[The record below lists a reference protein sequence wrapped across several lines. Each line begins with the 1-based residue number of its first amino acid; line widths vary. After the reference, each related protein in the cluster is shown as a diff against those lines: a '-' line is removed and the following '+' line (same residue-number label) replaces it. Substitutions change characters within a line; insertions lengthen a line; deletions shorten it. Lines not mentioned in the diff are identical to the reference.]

1 MNRIKFNYKT
11 TLPKEANAPSVEI
24 TGDILTEYIVSF
36 YSYTFPNGL
45 ELIKSVKCKTGETVF
60 ANFTQ
65 TFLNWFITVEC
76 DGTIV
81 LDDAFTPQNKV
92 IFIKMDAYALGDNIA
107 WIPYVEEFR
116 KEHNATIICST
127 FYNDLFKNAYP
138 NILFVNPNTNIDNV
152 YAQIYIGASNDG
164 NQKYSFIT
172 VNQSPLQYVAPSAL
186 NLPLVEIRPK
196 LEHQF
201 PNIVYDRKYVC
212 ISEFASG
219 ENKFWKYENGW
230 QDVVDYLKSIDYD
243 VLVISKEPTT
253 LNGVIDLTGDN
264 TINSRAQ
271 LLKNAEFFI
280 GVSSGLSWLS
290 WSVNTHTFLISDV
303 TQMNHE
309 FQSNITRISANPDLK
324 SIDYNAEFITSSET
338 VINSIK
344 KYLESKS

>member
-1 MNRIKFNYKT
+1 MNYIKFNHKT
-11 TLPKEANAPSVEI
+11 TAPKQANAPSVEI
-24 TGDILTEYIVSF
+24 TGDILTEYTVSF
-36 YSYTFPNGL
+36 YIQTSTGF
-45 ELIKSVKCKTGETVF
+45 ELIKKVNCKTGETVF
-60 ANFTQ
+60 ANYSQVFI
-65 TFLNWFITVEC
+65 NWYITVEREGVIIAS
-76 DGTIV
+76 DT
-81 LDDAFTPQNKV
+81 FTLENKV
-92 IFIKMDAYALGDNIA
+92 VFIKMDAYALGDNIA

-116 KEHNATIICST
+116 KKHNATVICST
-127 FYNDLFKNAYP
+127 FYNDLFKDTYP
-138 NILFVNPNTNIDNV
+138 DILFVKPNTNVDNV
-152 YAQIYIGASNDG
+152 YSQIYIGASND
-164 NQKYSFIT
+164 NNPKYSFIS

-186 NLPLVEIRPK
+186 NLPLVEIRPE

-201 PNIVYDRKYVC
+201 TTTVYDRKYVC

-230 QDVVDYLKSIDYD
+230 QDVVDYLKSIDYE
-243 VLVISKEPTT
+243 VIVISKEPTT

-290 WSVNTHTFLISDV
+290 WAVNTHTFLISDV
-303 TQMNHE
+303 TQANHE
-309 FQSNITRISANPDLK
+309 FQSNVTRITANPDLK
-324 SIDYNAEFITSSET
+324 LINYAAPNVTTSET